1 MLGVRAYLWSIEINP
16 SINGPQTSVLPKL
29 IQPFFRM
36 ISIQVEFRTLSIR
49 TRFSEWITEHLVKQ
63 QCSFPPMKYFI
74 REANTLCKSYRAL
87 ILEKLAYTFTVD
99 RQAFNISSSFSHV
112 LRAHII
118 TSFNWL
124 LTILSNSS
132 REISTMLPFV
142 RRPFQSNEWGQN
154 KQAIEIVRGWDFV
167 YCSPRCRL
175 QVRWFKKQKKGKAY
189 CRRSKHVNR

>member
-1 MLGVRAYLWSIEINP
+1 MHARMLGVRTYLRSIEISP

-29 IQPFFRM
+29 IRPFFRM
-36 ISIQVEFRTLSIR
+36 ISIQAEFRTPSIR
-49 TRFSEWITEHLVKQ
+49 TRFSERITEHLVKQ
-63 QCSFPPMKYFI
+63 QYSFPPMKYSF
-74 REANTLCKSYRAL
+74 RKSYRAL
-87 ILEKLAYTFTVD
+87 IMEKLTYTFTVD

-118 TSFNWL
+118 TSFNRL

-132 REISTMLPFV
+132 REINTMLPFV

-175 QVRWFKKQKKGKAY
+175 QVR
-189 CRRSKHVNR
+189 